1 MNVQDKLKACQ
12 AIGVDAEIYSREF
25 SSTGTK
31 AQVFLVYKG
40 TRTAIRDESLFMSA
54 HNWLIKHVENLEIGY
69 EYPDT
74 QGRIEIAAWL
84 DNEQFIFYSSAY
96 LDVILQTV
104 IGIADVILKDDNE
117 NLADED

>member
-1 MNVQDKLKACQ
+1 MNVQDKLKACR
-12 AIGVDAEIYSREF
+12 AMSIAAKIRN
-25 SSTGTK
+25 TR
-31 AQVFLVYKG
+31 LVYEG
-40 TRTAIRDESLFMSA
+40 TTIPIRDESLFMSA